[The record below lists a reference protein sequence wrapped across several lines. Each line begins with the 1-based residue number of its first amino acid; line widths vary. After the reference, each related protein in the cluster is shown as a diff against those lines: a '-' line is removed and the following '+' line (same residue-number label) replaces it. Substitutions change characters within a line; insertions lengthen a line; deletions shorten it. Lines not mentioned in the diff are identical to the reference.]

1 MREKSIEL
9 RKRRNFSE
17 IIGDFFDFIRMSIKT
32 YAPAWLVYNGI
43 FLLSFIICS
52 YLMVTG
58 MIGSIFSH
66 TTGEF
71 DDSSNLYIGFGIIFF
86 VLTFVLAIIVN
97 YSYASAFMIKYENE
111 GHQLPEREEVWQM
124 VKSNFGKL
132 FVLVLIIIVVYLI
145 SFVANLILAF
155 IPVIGFIA
163 SIVVSVTLTTW
174 IGLGFVAVLDQNKGV
189 TEALSDAAGILRR
202 GYWKCIISNV
212 IGNILMSL
220 ATFVIYI
227 IPGIIVGVI
236 TFHIVDTSADYSNAP
251 GLVILYTV
259 ALFLLIGVYAF
270 VQTLAQFMNVILYY
284 TIQEESY
291 NYNMQSKI
299 DQIGE
304 SPQP

>member
-1 MREKSIEL
+1 MKAKIIEL

-17 IIGDFFDFIRMSIKT
+17 IIGDFFDFIRLSIKE
-32 YAPAWLVYNGI
+32 YASAWLVYNGI

-58 MIGSIFSH
+58 LIGSIFSH

-71 DDSSNLYIGFGIIFF
+71 ENSSNLYIGLGVLFF

-111 GHQLPEREEVWQM
+111 GHQLPKREEVWQM

-132 FVLVLIIIVVYLI
+132 FVLVLIIIVIYVI
-145 SFVANLILAF
+145 SFIVNLILAF
-155 IPVIGFIA
+155 IPLIGFIA
-163 SIVVSVTLTTW
+163 SVLVSVTLTTW

-189 TEALSDAAGILRR
+189 TEALSDAVGILQR

-212 IGNILMSL
+212 VGNILMSL
-220 ATFVIYI
+220 ATFVVYI
-227 IPGIIVGVI
+227 IPGIIVGFI
-236 TFHIVDTSADYSNAP
+236 TFHIVDGSADYSNSP
-251 GLVILYTV
+251 GLVILYTI
-259 ALFLLIGVYAF
+259 AMFLLIGIYAF

-291 NYNMQSKI
+291 NYNMQTKI

-304 SPQP
+304 SQS